1 MAWILIVFLIL
12 LGGLIA
18 PFGDLLGSKI
28 GKARFSILKLRPKK
42 TATIVTI
49 ITGGF
54 ISAISIGLLLLVSEE
69 FRQRLFVD
77 IPFLQKTLDES
88 KKALIPLQE
97 ERKKL
102 EDKINNKENELN
114 KLKSDVKEFR
124 RGNVVIKRGQTLFI
138 AEVTSN
144 SNIKLNLGKIYNSAD
159 KYVQKIVIPSK
170 REIKNILLWRP
181 SDIAEI
187 EEITA
192 KGGNWIIVIKS
203 ATNILK
209 GDNFVFVY
217 PELLVNKI
225 IVRRGEVVTSEI
237 LEKNELDYKNINSTI
252 KTLLR
257 RTRDEIK
264 LRGSI
269 VNEITTRG
277 DFIKK
282 IRDSL
287 KNNPN
292 IKYQLEVVSLKDS
305 KTADSI
311 IVELNITE
319 LYICMLRLIS
329 IDPGKYK
336 CGLVL
341 AERTEKIVYEAIILE
356 SNLLADYVRH
366 LDKVEDISSIIIGN
380 GTNSREIRKKLFFF
394 EKEIIT
400 FEEKNTTYRAK
411 ARYFELFPI
420 SGLKYLVPREIFILN
435 KNLDAISALI
445 ILEDYCKMK
454 FTLNQNIDFKTWLK

>member
-18 PFGDLLGSKI
+18 PFGDMLGTKI

-54 ISAISIGLLLLVSEE
+54 ISSISIGLLLLVSEE

-102 EDKINNKENELN
+102 EDKINSKEKQLN
-114 KLKSDVKEFR
+114 KLKSDIQEFR

-138 AEVTSN
+138 AEVNSN
-144 SNIKLNLGKIYNSAD
+144 PNIKLDLGKIYNSAD

-170 REIKNILLWRP
+170 KEIKNILLWRP
-181 SDIAEI
+181 TDISEI
-187 EEITA
+187 ESLTSR
-192 KGGNWIIVIKS
+192 GGNWIILIKS
-203 ATNILK
+203 ATNVLK

-217 PELLVNKI
+217 PELLQNKI
-225 IVRRGEVVTSEI
+225 IVKRGEVITSEV
-237 LEKNELDYKNINSTI
+237 LETNDFDYKYINSKI

-257 RTRDEIK
+257 QTREKIK

-269 VNEITTRG
+269 VNEISTKE

-282 IRDSL
+282 IRNSL
-287 KNNPN
+287 KINQD
-292 IKYQLEVVSLKDS
+292 IKYLLEVISLKDS
-305 KTADSI
+305 KTADPI

-319 LYICMLRLIS
+319 L
-329 IDPGKYK
+329 
-336 CGLVL
+336 
-341 AERTEKIVYEAIILE
+341 
-356 SNLLADYVRH
+356 
-366 LDKVEDISSIIIGN
+366 
-380 GTNSREIRKKLFFF
+380 
-394 EKEIIT
+394 
-400 FEEKNTTYRAK
+400 
-411 ARYFELFPI
+411 
-420 SGLKYLVPREIFILN
+420 
-435 KNLDAISALI
+435 
-445 ILEDYCKMK
+445 
-454 FTLNQNIDFKTWLK
+454 